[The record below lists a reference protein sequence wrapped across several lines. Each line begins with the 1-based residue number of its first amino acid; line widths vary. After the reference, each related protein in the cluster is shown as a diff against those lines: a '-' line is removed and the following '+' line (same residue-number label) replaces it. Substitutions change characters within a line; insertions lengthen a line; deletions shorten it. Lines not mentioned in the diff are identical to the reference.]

1 MKKKIIALLLIL
13 VLTAGMAGCDVLD
26 KFRLVDNKVETG
38 ATDPK
43 DDTDITDAPSEP
55 TKTPAEPTAEPADD
69 ITDAPAD
76 DITDEP
82 VAEPDIRF
90 LTTDFD
96 GNGWDETC
104 FFENKITMINLW
116 AYWCGPCV
124 GELPDLE
131 QLNKDYADKGL
142 QIIGISLKEEEA
154 ENRETV
160 KELGITYPNLFYTE
174 EFDEY
179 MDTGYYPT
187 TIFVDSE
194 GQVLGNAAIGSR
206 EYKDW
211 AKIIEDLLKE

>member
-38 ATDPK
+38 TNDPK

-55 TKTPAEPTAEPADD
+55 TKTPADPTDVPADD
-69 ITDAPAD
+69 ITDAPVD

-194 GQVLGNAAIGSR
+194 GHVLGNAAIGSR

>member
-1 MKKKIIALLLIL
+1 MKKRLLALIMIL
-13 VLTAGMAGCDVLD
+13 ALTAGTAGCSVLD
-26 KFRLVDNKVETG
+26 KFRVVNRPEEAVTQ
-38 ATDPK
+38 
-43 DDTDITDAPSEP
+43 APAKPTEAPAEP
-55 TKTPAEPTAEPADD
+55 TETPAEPTDV
-69 ITDAPAD
+69 PAD

-82 VAEPDIRF
+82 IAEPDIRF

-131 QLNKDYADKGL
+131 KLSKDYADKGL
-142 QIIGISLKEEEA
+142 RIIGISLEEEEA
-154 ENRETV
+154 DNRDTV

-174 EFDEY
+174 DFDEY

-194 GQVLGNAAIGSR
+194 GHVLGNACIGSR
-206 EYKDW
+206 EYEDW
-211 AKIIEDLLKE
+211 AKIIDDLLKE

>member
-43 DDTDITDAPSEP
+43 DDTDITDVPADP
-55 TKTPAEPTAEPADD
+55 TKTPADPTDVPADD

-131 QLNKDYADKGL
+131 KLNKDYADKGL

-187 TIFVDSE
+187 TIFVDNE
-194 GQVLGNAAIGSR
+194 GHVLGNAAIGSR

>member
-38 ATDPK
+38 TNDPK

-55 TKTPAEPTAEPADD
+55 TKTPADPTDVPADD

-187 TIFVDSE
+187 TIFVDNE